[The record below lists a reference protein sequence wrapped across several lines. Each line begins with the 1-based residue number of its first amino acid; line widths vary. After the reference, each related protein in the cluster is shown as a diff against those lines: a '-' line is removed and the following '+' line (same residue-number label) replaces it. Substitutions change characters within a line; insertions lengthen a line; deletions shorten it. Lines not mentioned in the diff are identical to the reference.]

1 MCCVVCNVC
10 SDYVAV
16 GFVKNHD
23 LVSLTHIERVI
34 NEPRSEQNKL
44 S

>member
-10 SDYVAV
+10 SDY
-16 GFVKNHD
+16 D